1 LLAFFLFDKG
11 LTMTSPASPVCHPSR
26 SIRLKDIL
34 LPINIIHGGLATER
48 MPTDTGEAR
57 VDVLEIDVFIRY
69 AHTPHLSDGTFSGV
83 FSYSGIYNRLCEGP
97 VRTVTSPLET
107 ILDEVMDV
115 TEELA
120 RAQNI
125 ELVEVEVSA
134 ERKGLDVGRPVMQ
147 AHRTYQHRPLPV
159 PMGPT
164 RVSGFHDL
172 PVQVV
177 INHGWVAPGDQVE
190 HVPSRRETVLLGFEV
205 TTASRPLDPT
215 SLRGLFNYVL
225 THQAADARQ
234 GEEITGPLEL
244 ITDHLMEAMEAEC
257 ARQGLEPLK
266 LECRL
271 QRTGFTRCVAVIGL
285 QRVYG

>member
-1 LLAFFLFDKG
+1 MLAFFLSSKG
-11 LTMTSPASPVCHPSR
+11 LTMSVLHPNPPAPSR
-26 SIRLKDIL
+26 SIRLKNIL
-34 LPINIIHGGLATER
+34 LPVNVIHGGLATER

-57 VDVLEIDVFIRY
+57 VDVLEIEVFIRY
-69 AHTPHLSDGTFSGV
+69 AHTPHLEDGTFSGV

-107 ILDEVMDV
+107 ILDEVLDV
-115 TEELA
+115 TEALA
-120 RAQNI
+120 AEQSI
-125 ELVEVEVSA
+125 PLLEVRVSA

-147 AHRTYQHRPLPV
+147 AERLYQSTPV
-159 PMGPT
+159 TACGPT
-164 RVSGFHDL
+164 RLSGFRDL
-172 PVQVV
+172 PVQIV
-177 INHGWVAPGDQVE
+177 INHGWAAPADQVE
-190 HVPSRRETVLLGFEV
+190 HIPSRRETVLLSFEV
-205 TTASRPLDPT
+205 TTASRPLDSD

-244 ITDHLMEAMEAEC
+244 ITDHLMEALEAEC
-257 ARQGLEPLK
+257 ARQDLAPLK
-266 LECRL
+266 LECSL